1 MNEMDRRRRDA
12 IRGDSGIV
20 ARSATGEQ
28 KRAAGRKDNG

>member
-28 KRAAGRKDNG
+28 KRAASKKDNG

>member
-20 ARSATGEQ
+20 ARSATAEQ
-28 KRAAGRKDNG
+28 KRAAGRKNNR